1 MRIGLALPV
10 FSDDAAKPISFAARA
25 AGLGFHGLFAADH
38 LFPPMGAASP
48 SLEAFTTLSAV
59 AARHPGMTV
68 GTLVTRVTLRPA
80 GMLAKLATALDHV
93 SGGNAI
99 VALGTG
105 DSVSIPEH
113 EMFGF
118 GFPPIAERRARLEET
133 VLAMKQL
140 FAGRPWRGGSYVPEL
155 TGPLRPAPV
164 RAGGPPVWVG
174 GVADAAVDIAARA
187 ADGWNGWGLDAEGFE
202 MRVRRLHG
210 GGGEVTATWGG
221 IAVVGEDRDDLE
233 RLLADRA
240 DRGLSVGDAW
250 TGTVEDLRAFADRL
264 ARAGCEWAIFLPGG
278 PADRLDVIARALLS

>member
-10 FSDDAAKPISFAARA
+10 FSDDAAKPIAFASRA
-25 AGLGFHGLFAADH
+25 IGLGFHGLFAADH
-38 LFPPMGAASP
+38 LFPPTGAAFP

-140 FAGRPWRGGSYVPEL
+140 FAGRPWSGGSYVPAL
-155 TGPLRPAPV
+155 TGPLRPPPV

-174 GVADAAVDIAARA
+174 GVADAAVDIAARV

-202 MRVRRLHG
+202 TQARRLHAG
-210 GGGEVTATWGG
+210 GDDVTATWGG